1 MSSLLVPVDGSSA
14 ALRALRE
21 AVRLA
26 SRIPGSTLHLVHVH
40 EPPRLP
46 EGIAAHVPGAEVE
59 ALLRRD
65 AEAVLDRAEGEVQD
79 SGVRYTRAVLS
90 GPVAQ
95 TIAAHAERIGCDALV
110 MGRHGIT
117 GEGDLPAGSVA
128 LKVLRASALPV
139 ILVR

>member
-1 MSSLLVPVDGSSA
+1 MSSFLVPVDGSGA

-26 SRIPGSTLHLVHVH
+26 RRIPGSTLHLVHVY

-65 AEAVLDRAEGEVQD
+65 AAAAKDRTEQLAKLLKEAGAVIYAQRPDAGIFREVKVPPGARVVDAEYREKG
-79 SGVRYTRAVLS
+79 
-90 GPVAQ
+90 
-95 TIAAHAERIGCDALV
+95 
-110 MGRHGIT
+110 
-117 GEGDLPAGSVA
+117 
-128 LKVLRASALPV
+128 
-139 ILVR
+139 

>member
-1 MSSLLVPVDGSSA
+1 MNSFLVPVDGSGA

-26 SRIPGSTLHLVHVH
+26 KRIPGSTLHLVHVY

-46 EGIAAHVPGAEVE
+46 SGIEAHVPKAEVE

-65 AEAVLDRAEGEVQD
+65 ADALLDRAEGEVQD
-79 SGVRYTRAVLS
+79 SGVRYTRDVLS

-95 TIAAHAERIGCDALV
+95 SIAAHAERIGCDALI

-117 GEGDLPAGSVA
+117 GEGELFAGSVA

-139 ILVR
+139 MLVR

>member
-1 MSSLLVPVDGSSA
+1 MSSFLVPVDGSSA

-26 SRIPGSTLHLVHVH
+26 SRIPGSTLHLVHVY

-110 MGRHGIT
+110 MGRHGIA

-139 ILVR
+139 MLVR